1 MVLLWKGCCMGF
13 FGEGG
18 GGDEDMVNVCWR
30 AIKTGYF
37 IGVRAGTVAGWVLG
51 YLFKFAMVFCIAAF
65 LAGGDFGRHFIATW
79 KACSTPKT
87 S

>member
-1 MVLLWKGCCMGF
+1 MGF

-18 GGDEDMVNVCWR
+18 GGDEDMVNVIWR
-30 AIKTGYF
+30 AIKTGYYV
-37 IGVRAGTVAGWVLG
+37 GVRAGTVAGWGLG
-51 YLFKFAMVFCIAAF
+51 YLFKFAMVFGIAAF
-65 LAGGDFGRHFIATW
+65 LALGDFGRHFIATW